1 MITLAHLHK
10 DAIKLLSDVS
20 DTARLDAELLISHV
34 LDIPRTRFIT
44 EPDALIETAKL
55 ATIQKFLQQ
64 RQQGYPVAYL
74 LGRKHFWDLELTVTP
89 DTLIPRPE
97 TELLVESALLLF
109 SEHQSIEVAD
119 LGTGSGAIAIAIA
132 RARPHWHVLAT
143 DRYPPT
149 LQIAE
154 QNAARYKLQNIEF
167 LHSDWFEKLNPEKKF
182 DILISNP
189 PYIRENDPHLK
200 QGDVQFEPLHALHAG
215 EDGLRDI
222 RHLIASAARYLNPN
236 GWLLLEHGYDQSQ
249 AVHALL
255 LEAGYQAIQHKHDL
269 AGHIRMSMGQKADG

>member
-10 DAIKLLSDVS
+10 DAINLLSEVS

-34 LDIPRTRFIT
+34 LNIPRTRFIT
-44 EPDALIETAKL
+44 EPDAPIETEKL

-74 LGRKHFWDLELTVTP
+74 LGLKHFWDLELAVTP

-97 TELLVESALLLF
+97 TELLVESALMLF
-109 SEHQSIEVAD
+109 PEQQAVDVAD
-119 LGTGSGAIAIAIA
+119 FGTGSGAIAIAIA
-132 RARPHWHVLAT
+132 KARPHWHVLAT
-143 DRYPPT
+143 DYYLPT
-149 LQIAE
+149 LRIAE
-154 QNAARYKLQNIEF
+154 QNAAQYKLQNIEF
-167 LHSDWFEKLNPEKKF
+167 LQSDWFEKIIPDRKF

-215 EDGLRDI
+215 KDGLRDI
-222 RHLIASAARYLNPN
+222 RHIIASASRYLKQN

-249 AVHALL
+249 EVHALF
-255 LEAGYQAIQHKHDL
+255 LEAGYQVIQQKYDL
-269 AGHIRMSMGQKADG
+269 AGHIRMSMGQKTDG